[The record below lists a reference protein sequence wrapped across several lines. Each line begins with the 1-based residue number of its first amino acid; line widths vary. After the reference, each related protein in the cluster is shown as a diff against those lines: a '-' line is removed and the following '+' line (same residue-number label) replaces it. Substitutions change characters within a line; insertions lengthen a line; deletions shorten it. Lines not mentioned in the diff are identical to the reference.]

1 MSRLGNYL
9 RDTATE
15 MKHVSWPTQT
25 QAMVYTAL
33 VILVSCFVAVFLSA
47 FDYLF
52 TNVLDKM
59 LLGF

>member
-9 RDTATE
+9 RDTAAE

-25 QAMVYTAL
+25 QTLVYTAL
-33 VILVSCFVAVFLSA
+33 VIAVSAAVALFLGA

-52 TNVLDKM
+52 TQLLD
-59 LLGF
+59 LIIR

>member
-25 QAMVYTAL
+25 QAMVYTGL
-33 VILVSCFVAVFLSA
+33 VILVSGFVALFLSA

-52 TNVLDKM
+52 TNLLDKM
-59 LLGF
+59 ILGF

>member
-9 RDTATE
+9 QDTAAE

-25 QAMVYTAL
+25 QAIVYTLL
-33 VILVSCFVAVFLSA
+33 VIVVSTLVALFLGA

-52 TNVLDKM
+52 TQLLD
-59 LLGF
+59 LIIS

>member
-25 QAMVYTAL
+25 QAMTYTVL
-33 VILVSCFVAVFLSA
+33 VIVVSGIVAILLGG

-52 TNVLDKM
+52 TNLLDIVL
-59 LLGF
+59 GV